1 MQVPVDAQD
10 SEGKIA
16 LHHAAAQG
24 HGDALL
30 FLLGSKSNVEL
41 KDNAGMTA
49 FLRAVERS
57 QQHIVQMLLQR
68 RVSFASLFQ
77 NAKLEIVT
85 RFQARLGTVPPSVSP
100 PWYRSMEY
108 GDG

>member
-1 MQVPVDAQD
+1 MPVDAQD
-10 SEGKIA
+10 SEGKTA

-30 FLLGSKSNVEL
+30 FLLGSKSNVEM
-41 KDNAGMTA
+41 KDNAGMTS

-68 RVSFASLFQ
+68 RVSCDSRVS
-77 NAKLEIVT
+77 E
-85 RFQARLGTVPPSVSP
+85 SVQD
-100 PWYRSMEY
+100 R
-108 GDG
+108 DKIFKQFIL